1 MMPDSRDYK
10 SFLKKDLERRE
21 RELLTETD
29 NLKRLRMMSEITRL
43 RIRIGQNVNMRKA
56 GTMI

>member
-1 MMPDSRDYK
+1 MADSRDYK

-43 RIRIGQNVNMRKA
+43 RIRIRQNVNMRKA

>member
-1 MMPDSRDYK
+1 MADSRDYK

-21 RELLTETD
+21 RVLLTETD

-43 RIRIGQNVNMRKA
+43 RIRIRQNVNMRKA

>member
-1 MMPDSRDYK
+1 MADSRDYK

-21 RELLTETD
+21 RVLLTETD
-29 NLKRLRMMSEITRL
+29 SLKRLRMMSEITRL
-43 RIRIGQNVNMRKA
+43 RIRIRQNVNMRKA